1 MTDASVNEAPHTL
14 QEIRGPVMWITIN
27 RPAVRNAMSEA
38 VLDGISASLDYA
50 MAHKHEVLAV
60 VLTGAGERA
69 FCAGADLRPDST
81 FIRFDY
87 AETHTRYADL
97 FRQANRFELPL
108 VARVNGHV
116 MAGGMG
122 LLSMC
127 DMAIA
132 ADDVRVGLPEVK
144 IGAFPMQVASVM
156 QNLVTRRKFVEL
168 CLTGEPAT
176 AAEAL
181 DFGLLNYVVP
191 RAELDAKVQWLLDR
205 LTDKS
210 PAAIR
215 RGKNALRAITDMTLE
230 QSLSFTEHQL
240 STVVLME
247 DAVEGRA
254 SFNEKRAPRWTGR

>member
-1 MTDASVNEAPHTL
+1 MSNSAADPEVL

-27 RPAVRNAMSEA
+27 RPEVRNAMSAA
-38 VLDGISASLDYA
+38 VLEGISACLDHA
-50 MAHKHEVLAV
+50 MAHKHEILAV

-69 FCAGADLRPDST
+69 FCAGADLKPDST

-87 AETHTRYADL
+87 SETHTQYAEL

-116 MAGGMG
+116 MAGGVG

-127 DMAIA
+127 DMAVA
-132 ADDVRVGLPEVK
+132 ADDVRIGLPEVK

-176 AAEAL
+176 ATEAL

-215 RGKNALRAITDMTLE
+215 RGKNALRAIADMNIE

-254 SFNEKRAPRWTGR
+254 SFNEKRKPRWTGK

>member
-1 MTDASVNEAPHTL
+1 MTSKPHTL
-14 QEIRGPVMWITIN
+14 TEVRDRVLWITIN
-27 RPAVRNAMSEA
+27 RPEVSNSISEG
-38 VLDGISASLDYA
+38 VLEGISTALIDA
-50 MAHKHEVLAV
+50 GKRRDEILAV

-69 FCAGADLRPDST
+69 FCAGADLKPDST
-81 FIRFDY
+81 FLKFDY
-87 AETHTRYADL
+87 SDTHTRYAEL

-116 MAGGMG
+116 MAGGVG

-132 ADDVRVGLPEVK
+132 ADDVRIGLPEVK

-156 QNLVTRRKFVEL
+156 QHLVTRRKFTEL
-168 CLTGEPAT
+168 CLTGEPAS
-176 AAEAL
+176 AAEAFE
-181 DFGLLNYVVP
+181 FGLLNYVVP
-191 RAELDAKVQWLLDR
+191 RAQLDEKVNWLLSR
-205 LTDKS
+205 LVDKS

-215 RGKNALRAITDMTLE
+215 RGKNALRAIADMGFE

-240 STVVLME
+240 STVVLMD

-254 SFNEKRAPRWTGR
+254 SFNEKRKPKWTGK